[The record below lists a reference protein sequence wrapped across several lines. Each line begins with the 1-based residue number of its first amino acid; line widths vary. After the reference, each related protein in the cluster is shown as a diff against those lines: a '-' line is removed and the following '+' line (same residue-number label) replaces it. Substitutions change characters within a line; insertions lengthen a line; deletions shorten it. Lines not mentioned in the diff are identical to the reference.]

1 MMAMNQIFNL
11 KKNIHLVFREE
22 TQKKPIN
29 RPVAEAKADGDP
41 YGIRIRI
48 ATVKGWRPN
57 R

>member
-11 KKNIHLVFREE
+11 KKNIHLVLEGM
-22 TQKKPIN
+22 QKKRIN
-29 RPVAEAKADGDP
+29 RAVAEAKADGDP